1 MPWFTDTECFHSAI
15 FCYDYHQH
23 SIESCPYSSQYAYG
37 QPLSIDDDSFFS
49 IGWHETPNHESMNAF
64 NTLPSSLLFI
74 NQKEGITNTIDLP
87 VVLSQFFFLIDQSS
101 IHSL

>member
-15 FCYDYHQH
+15 FCYDYHQ
-23 SIESCPYSSQYAYG
+23 SVIDLCPYSSHYAYG

-64 NTLPSSLLFI
+64 NTLPSSLLVI
-74 NQKEGITNTIDLP
+74 NRKEGITNIIDLQ
-87 VVLSQFFFLIDQSS
+87 VIIIQYFLPIDQSS